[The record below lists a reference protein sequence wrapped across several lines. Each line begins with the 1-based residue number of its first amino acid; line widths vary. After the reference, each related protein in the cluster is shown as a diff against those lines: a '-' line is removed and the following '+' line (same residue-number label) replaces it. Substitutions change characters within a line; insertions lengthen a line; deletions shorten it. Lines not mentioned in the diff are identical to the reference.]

1 MDPITL
7 SILGFIVL
15 LGFLALLAYLAYTAG
30 LFRFGIPGRG
40 NVPAPD
46 RIRFDMSPTI
56 ICSKQECSVEIDYMV
71 QSSRAAAAVSLT
83 VLTPSNNTIVISDQ
97 LQLQLDI
104 AGDDAIWNDGP
115 GQYTFTW
122 RATGLQQSDIINVH
136 DVHVIP
142 PTGGTMRDFISFT
155 FDANTQNRRVAGD
168 IAVFGSVPG
177 ASALSDVKVRSL
189 DTCEKYMTLSSI
201 RYVSGGLAGYP
212 NELSIQISDGTG
224 QPRGYAILTPQS
236 GSDTLTL
243 SNPMPIQDGIA
254 IQSQM
259 SSGTGPE
266 FPIGQSITWDLEYTF
281 NCI

>member
-1 MDPITL
+1 MDPISL
-7 SILGFIVL
+7 SILGFII
-15 LGFLALLAYLAYTAG
+15 LLAVVAVLVSIAYATG
-30 LFRFGIPGRG
+30 LFRFGNPGRG
-40 NVPAPD
+40 NVPGPD
-46 RIRFDMSPTI
+46 PLRFDMSPKI

-71 QSSRAAAAVSLT
+71 QSSQPAAAVSLS

-97 LQLQLDI
+97 LQLQQSI
-104 AGDDAIWNDGP
+104 AGNDAIWNDGP

-122 RATGLQQSDIINVH
+122 RATGLQQGNITNVH
-136 DVHVIP
+136 DVHIIP
-142 PTGGTMRDFISFT
+142 PTGGTMLDFISFA
-155 FDANTQNRRVAGD
+155 FGANDQNRRVAGD

-243 SNPMPIQDGIA
+243 SNPIPIQDGIA

-266 FPIGQSITWDLEYTF
+266 FPIGQNITWDLEYTF

>member
-1 MDPITL
+1 MGP
-7 SILGFIVL
+7 ILGFIAFLIVIAVVIGIGIA
-15 LGFLALLAYLAYTAG
+15 LGWIPIG
-30 LFRFGIPGRG
+30 NPGRG

-46 RIRFDMSPTI
+46 PIRFDMSPKI

-71 QSSRAAAAVSLT
+71 QSSQAAAAVSLT

-97 LQLQLDI
+97 MQLQQSI

-115 GQYTFTW
+115 GQYIFTW
-122 RATGLQQSDIINVH
+122 RATGLRQGNVTNVH

-142 PTGGTMRDFISFT
+142 PAGGTVLDFISFT

-168 IAVFGSVPG
+168 IAVFGAVSS
-177 ASALSDVKVRSL
+177 ASALSGLKVREL
-189 DTCEKYMTLSSI
+189 DTCEKYMALSSI

-243 SNPMPIQDGIA
+243 SNPIPIQDGIA

-281 NCI
+281 KCL